1 MHIIYGEAMNQTIIP
16 AQIRAARSLVNWSQD
31 ELAKAADVAL
41 TSVRDIEGERRAAD
55 SGTVSNVRRAL
66 ENEGVEFLPGAAE
79 HGPGVRLVGNRPN
92 LIRRP
97 TVMTMWDGM
106 PLEVEFKG
114 KAFCA
119 FISREVLDDLGRLT
133 KKEPDEVYFKIF
145 DKHRGSILDAVRR
158 AFGSRENWDKQGR
171 LYIRGKDIPEL
182 CPPS

>member
-1 MHIIYGEAMNQTIIP
+1 MNQTIIP

-31 ELAKAADVAL
+31 DLAEAAGVAL

-66 ENEGVEFLPGAAE
+66 ENEGVEFLPGTPE

-106 PLEVEFKG
+106 PIEVEFKG
-114 KAFCA
+114 KAFSA
-119 FISREVLDDLGRLT
+119 FIAREVLDDLGRLT
-133 KKEPDEVYFKIF
+133 KKEPGEVYFKIF
-145 DKHRGSILDAVRR
+145 DKNRGGILDGVRA
-158 AFGSRENWDKQGR
+158 AFPNSENWDTQGHLHVSGR
-171 LYIRGKDIPEL
+171 YIREL
-182 CPPS
+182 NPSS